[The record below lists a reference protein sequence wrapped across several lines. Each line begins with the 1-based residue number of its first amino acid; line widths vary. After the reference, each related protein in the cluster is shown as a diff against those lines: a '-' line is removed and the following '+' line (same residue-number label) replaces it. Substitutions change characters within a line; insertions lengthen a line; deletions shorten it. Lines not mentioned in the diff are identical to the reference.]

1 MIIINKSGFIRY
13 KNLKFKC
20 TLGRS
25 GIGKK
30 KIEGDNITPVGI
42 YKILSVYYR
51 KDRIKKINT
60 KFKIY
65 QIKKDMGW
73 CDDPKSK
80 KYNQLIRIPSN
91 YSHEKLYRKD
101 SAYDLI
107 VVLNYNINPIIKLK
121 GSAIFLHLT
130 KNYKKKTAGCIGIK
144 KKNLVKLLSV
154 IRINT
159 RIKICI

>member
-1 MIIINKSGFIRY
+1 MIIINKSSFIRY

-20 TLGRS
+20 TLGRA

-30 KIEGDNITPVGI
+30 KVEGDNITPVGI
-42 YKILSVYYR
+42 YKILNVYYR
-51 KDRIKKINT
+51 SDRIKKLNT

-80 KYNQLIRIPSN
+80 KYNQLIKIPFN
-91 YSHEKLYRKD
+91 YKYEKLYRKD

-107 VVLNYNINPIIKLK
+107 AVLDYNINPIIKRK
-121 GSAIFLHLT
+121 GSAIFVHLT
-130 KNYKKKTAGCIGIK
+130 KNYKKKTAGCIGVK
-144 KKNLVKLLSV
+144 KENLVKLLSQ
-154 IRINT
+154 IKINT
-159 RIKICI
+159 KIKICI

>member
-20 TLGRS
+20 TLGRA

-30 KIEGDNITPVGI
+30 KVEGDNITPVGI
-42 YKILSVYYR
+42 YKILNVYYR
-51 KDRIKKINT
+51 SDRIKKLNT

-80 KYNQLIRIPSN
+80 KYNQLIKIPSN
-91 YSHEKLYRKD
+91 YNHEKLYRKD
-101 SAYDLI
+101 NVYDLI
-107 VVLNYNINPIIKLK
+107 VVLDYNKNPTIKNK
-121 GSAIFLHLT
+121 GSAIFIHLT
-130 KNYKKKTAGCIGIK
+130 KNYKIKTAGCIGLK
-144 KKNLVKLLSV
+144 KKNLLKLLSQ
-154 IRINT
+154 IKTNIK
-159 RIKICI
+159 IKICF